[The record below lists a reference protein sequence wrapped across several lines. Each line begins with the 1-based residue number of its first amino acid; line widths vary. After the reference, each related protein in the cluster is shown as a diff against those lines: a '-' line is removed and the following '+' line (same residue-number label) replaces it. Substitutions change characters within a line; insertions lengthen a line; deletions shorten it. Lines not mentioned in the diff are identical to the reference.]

1 MNTKAALLILGL
13 MVISGVSGCT
23 TTQYVPITPQCAVPP
38 KPVLPSI
45 DRGALWDDIGDERYR
60 VIEQYIDR
68 LWAYSD
74 EQGAIIDQVCDE
86 HSLQP

>member
-1 MNTKAALLILGL
+1 MKIALLILGL
-13 MVISGVSGCT
+13 MVISGVSGCSST
-23 TTQYVPITPQCAVPP
+23 VYVPIQPQCTAPP

-45 DRGALWDDIGDERYR
+45 DRGRLWDDIGDERYR

-74 EQGAIIDQVCDE
+74 EQGAIIEEVCGGQD
-86 HSLQP
+86 L

>member
-1 MNTKAALLILGL
+1 MNTKAALLIFAPLVL
-13 MVISGVSGCT
+13 SVASCT
-23 TTQYVPITPQCAVPP
+23 TTEYIPIQPECTAPP

-45 DRGALWDDIGDERYR
+45 DRGRLWDDIGDERYR

-74 EQGAIIDQVCDE
+74 EQGAIIVQVCDE